1 MDIPMT
7 PPADENPLTIFSS
20 ADELRPLPK
29 LELPEHGTRSEVA
42 YQLVRDDAMLDG
54 NARQN
59 LATFVSTYMDEHA
72 DRLYSATFD
81 KNIVDKDEYRR
92 TAEIEQRCWKMI
104 ANLWHVP
111 DVAKAIGTSTV
122 GSSEAAMLAGLA
134 LKKRWAAAR
143 KAKGQSADAPNIVM
157 SSAVQ
162 VCWEKFCVY
171 WDVEARFVPI
181 DDTHPTLTGDQL
193 DAVVDE
199 NTIGVVA
206 IMGVTYTGAYEP
218 AKEISAALDRIQ
230 AARGLDI
237 PVHVDGASGG
247 MIAPFLNRDLEWDFR
262 VDRVVSIN
270 TSGHKYGLV
279 YPGLGWVVWRDVDL
293 VPPEL
298 IFRVS
303 YLGGDIPTLT
313 LNFSRPGAQVLLQ
326 YYQFLH
332 LGFSGYERVQ
342 RATMDVA
349 QFLAQEIDS
358 MDEFTLFNR
367 QLDIPVFAWQR
378 TDAGGAWTL
387 ADVSDRL
394 RMTGWLVPSY
404 PLPDNL
410 SDRLVQ
416 RIVVRNGLGRDL
428 ADDLMEDLRGA
439 VRDLDSGA
447 AGRSDGGDG
456 KRGFTH

>member
-1 MDIPMT
+1 
-7 PPADENPLTIFSS
+7 
-20 ADELRPLPK
+20 
-29 LELPEHGTRSEVA
+29 
-42 YQLVRDDAMLDG
+42 ML
-54 NARQN
+54 
-59 LATFVSTYMDEHA
+59 
-72 DRLYSATFD
+72 
-81 KNIVDKDEYRR
+81 
-92 TAEIEQRCWKMI
+92 
-104 ANLWHVP
+104 
-111 DVAKAIGTSTV
+111 
-122 GSSEAAMLAGLA
+122 
-134 LKKRWAAAR
+134 
-143 KAKGQSADAPNIVM
+143 

-181 DDTHPTLTGDQL
+181 DDAHPTRSGDQL

-218 AKEISAALDRIQ
+218 VKEISAALDRIQ

-247 MIAPFLNRDLEWDFR
+247 MIAPFLNQDLEWDFR

-326 YYQFLH
+326 YSQFLH
-332 LGFSGYERVQ
+332 LGFSGYQRVQ

-349 QFLAQEIDS
+349 EFLAQEIDT

-378 TDAGGAWTL
+378 TDVGGAWTL

-394 RMTGWLVPSY
+394 RLTGWLVPSY

-428 ADDLMEDLRGA
+428 AGDLIGDLRAA

-447 AGRSDGGDG
+447 AGHSAAASST
-456 KRGFTH
+456 RGFAH